1 MASVGGREVIGN
13 AHFFAEVV
21 LCGSEQEY
29 MDYLLNSGFSH
40 ELARDHVDGLRRCGG
55 GAALIVDRDTLQMLK
70 MRQDIGH
77 QEKNGISLGGHV
89 VAVNFFGLTPE
100 ELFAVAAHESG
111 HIACRHKHGAG
122 RDLLTMEL
130 EADRMAAYEV
140 GPDLIKA
147 ALVKLRNALT
157 MEHSAIMVEW
167 QIEQLNMRIGA
178 LTF

>member
-1 MASVGGREVIGN
+1 MIGN
-13 AHFFAEVV
+13 AHFFCEVV

-29 MDYLLNSGFSH
+29 MDYLLNSGLSDK
-40 ELARDHVDGLRRCGG
+40 LARENVDGLRQCGG
-55 GAALIVDRDTLQMLK
+55 GAALIVDRDTLQTLK

-100 ELFAVAAHESG
+100 ELFAVIAHESG
-111 HIACRHKHGAG
+111 HVACGHQHGAG

-140 GPDLIKA
+140 GPDLIRS

-157 MEHSAIMVEW
+157 REYSAIMAEC
-167 QIEQLNMRIGA
+167 QIQQLNMRIGA